1 MAISIKNQLST
12 LLKMDFKT
20 VKRLL
25 SQKHEGYLYDSGW
38 FESFDSS
45 ASVDKNGS
53 PVPWVTYPFID
64 FISERLNRKMD
75 IFEFGSGSS
84 TFFYSRRVNSVTTV
98 EHNREWFDM
107 VSGRKEDNVEVIF
120 CRLDEDGKYC
130 RSAVNTGR
138 KFNLIIVDA
147 EDRVNC
153 IFNSLNSLTE
163 DGVIVLDDSERGE
176 YAPGIEFLAKNSFRR
191 LDFWG
196 IAPGILFKKCTTIF
210 YKDKNCLGI

>member
-1 MAISIKNQLST
+1 
-12 LLKMDFKT
+12 MDFKT

-98 EHNREWFDM
+98 EHNREWFDR
-107 VSGRKEDNVEVIF
+107 VAGKKDENVELIF
-120 CRLDEDGKYC
+120 CKLDEDGKYC
-130 RSAVNTGR
+130 RSAKSTGR

-153 IFNSLNSLTE
+153 IFNSLNSLLE
-163 DGVIVLDDSERGE
+163 DGIIVLDDSERKE
-176 YAPGIEFLAKNSFRR
+176 YTPGIEFLIKNSFRR